1 LQDGGNI
8 DSDKPKGS
16 DVEDEWEMVAE
27 EAEPTTAA
35 ASTESP
41 LEEPVMSKVIRTTG
55 EAGAADSTLDTRKV
69 MEMVATLCEENAQQC
84 TVIGALVERVDT
96 LERAVRRVEDAERRR
111 WWGKKLKEGKGSN
124 NSRCY
129 SD

>member
-1 LQDGGNI
+1 
-8 DSDKPKGS
+8 
-16 DVEDEWEMVAE
+16 
-27 EAEPTTAA
+27 
-35 ASTESP
+35 
-41 LEEPVMSKVIRTTG
+41 
-55 EAGAADSTLDTRKV
+55 
-69 MEMVATLCEENAQQC
+69 MVATLCEENAQQC

-111 WWGKKLKEGKGSN
+111 WWGKKLKKEGKGSN